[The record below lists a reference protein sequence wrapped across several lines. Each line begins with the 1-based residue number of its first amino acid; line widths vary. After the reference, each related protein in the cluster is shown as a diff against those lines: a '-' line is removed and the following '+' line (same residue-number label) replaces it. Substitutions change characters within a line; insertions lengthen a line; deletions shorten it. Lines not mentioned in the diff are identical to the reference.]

1 MIFMKTLRRQI
12 TRYLKK
18 EDPEGFI
25 KNLANESVED
35 ASFLRDLPAFFEAV
49 NLAYADYDDKLRIS
63 SRSLEISS
71 KELNGANRNLE
82 NLISSMNAMMDGL
95 GQALL
100 FFNREG
106 ICSGVFSRICLEF
119 FGGSPEGKNLSALL
133 DLSERE
139 VVDLELWL
147 SALFDADSAMTMADL
162 DGLAPQSYISPCGKN
177 LRLEYKP
184 MLDSRGKLISVLMIA
199 TDITSEM
206 AYQSVRLEMEDKA
219 AQVLAIAAN
228 RNSFTEF
235 LFEVEHFI
243 NNELPNLWEDSSNM
257 LKARLHTYKGLAGSF
272 YLSDLASN
280 LHALEDMIPKKIHFN
295 EEIGRIAGNV
305 KGQLSEAK
313 NIGHE
318 LFGEYFLES
327 GKVKVV
333 SIDSLIKLRSM
344 ICAGQK
350 EWKVFFEEEFL
361 KISIEEALQPF
372 CSEISRLCGTQNKT
386 LPAINIQGNN
396 NKIDP
401 EYTKHLVDSFI
412 HIARN
417 IVDHGLEYPARRM
430 QEGKDPKGKVSVEGI
445 VKDGKLSIVFSDDGA
460 GIDTEKLMAAY
471 ENGRYASETQYT
483 KDTIIDSVFNPSVS
497 TAATT
502 SILSGRGVGLY
513 AVREEAR
520 RLGGDAAISSQKGF
534 GTILTVTIPVK

>member
-1 MIFMKTLRRQI
+1 MLLMKTLRRQI
-12 TRYLKK
+12 TRHLKT

-25 KNLANESVED
+25 QSLSEGKSEYP
-35 ASFLRDLPAFFEAV
+35 SFVQDLPAFFEAV
-49 NLAYADYDDKLRIS
+49 NLAYADYDDKLRTS

-119 FGGSPEGKNLSALL
+119 FGGSPEGKGLATLL
-133 DLSERE
+133 DLNERE
-139 VVDLELWL
+139 IVDLELWL
-147 SALFDADSAMTMADL
+147 SALFDVDSAMTMADL

-199 TDITSEM
+199 TDVTSEM
-206 AYQSVRLEMEDKA
+206 AYQLERLEMEDKA

-243 NNELPNLWEDSSNM
+243 NSELPKLWEESSNT

-280 LHALEDMIPKKIHFN
+280 LHTLEDMLPKKMHFN
-295 EEIGRIAGNV
+295 EEIGQIATSV
-305 KGQLSEAK
+305 KQQLSEAK
-313 NIGHE
+313 KIGYE
-318 LFGEYFLES
+318 LFGEFFLEN

-333 SIDSLIKLRSM
+333 SIDSLIKLRAM
-344 ICAGQK
+344 ICSGEK
-350 EWKVFFEEEFL
+350 EWKEFFEEEFL
-361 KISIEEALQPF
+361 KVSIDESLQPF

-386 LPAINIQGNN
+386 QPTISVHGNGI
-396 NKIDP
+396 KVDA
-401 EYTKHLVDSFI
+401 EYTKHLFDSFI

-417 IVDHGLEYPARRM
+417 IVDHGLEYPAQRM
-430 QEGKDPKGKVSVEGI
+430 QGGKDPKGKVSVEAIMKG
-445 VKDGKLSIVFSDDGA
+445 DSLSISFSDDGA
-460 GIDTEKLMAAY
+460 GIDIEKLRAAHKNSNVVGQ
-471 ENGRYASETQYT
+471 ECTEEA
-483 KDTIIDSVFNPSVS
+483 IIDSVFNPSVS

-520 RLGGDAAISSQKGF
+520 RLGGDATISSKKEC
-534 GTILTVTIPVK
+534 GTTLVVTVPMK